1 MKLFSVSIKVACQ
14 NTGRRYLL
22 TVDVVAKHEC
32 EARTMAMSDLSDKDL
47 LMDVN
52 ILTVDIIELLNRV
65 NVVSVKEVAK

>member
-1 MKLFSVSIKVACQ
+1 MKLFSVTVNVACQ
-14 NTGRRYLL
+14 NTGRRYRL
-22 TVDVVAKHEC
+22 TVDVMAKHEC

-65 NVVSVKEVAK
+65 NVVSVMEVK